1 MNLSGQICS
10 LNGGPCKDPLLR
22 GRPCGPFNS
31 EQEMNEFCLSRLARF
46 SWEPSTRV
54 RINAVRDKLTSNHG
68 ITFTHSDLNARN
80 ILVDDQNNV
89 ISILDWEMAGWMPE
103 QWEYSK
109 TMWMG
114 QYDEGWPAFVHKFL
128 PDYHDQLDLHNEMCS
143 MHGAPF

>member
-1 MNLSGQICS
+1 
-10 LNGGPCKDPLLR
+10 
-22 GRPCGPFNS
+22 
-31 EQEMNEFCLSRLARF
+31 MNEFCLSRLARF

-114 QYDEGWPAFVHKFL
+114 QYDEGWPAFVHKFS